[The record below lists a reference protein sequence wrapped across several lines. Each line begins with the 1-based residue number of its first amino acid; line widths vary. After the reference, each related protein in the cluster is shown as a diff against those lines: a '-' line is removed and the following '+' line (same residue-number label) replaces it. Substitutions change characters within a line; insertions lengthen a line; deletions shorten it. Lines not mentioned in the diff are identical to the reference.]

1 MDSGE
6 HLGEIDTFQGGR
18 LEIERQPP
26 ESEKCCFE
34 KKRNMVYGKNQINS
48 SQCKQYFP
56 LSPEL
61 DLWSSSPALNIQIEL
76 VAPNCVLS
84 TGSRE
89 EPNTWSILPGKIRS
103 F

>member
-34 KKRNMVYGKNQINS
+34 KKRNMVKEKILVILANS
-48 SQCKQYFP
+48 ISHSLLNWICGAVP
-56 LSPEL
+56 LH
-61 DLWSSSPALNIQIEL
+61 
-76 VAPNCVLS
+76 
-84 TGSRE
+84 
-89 EPNTWSILPGKIRS
+89 SIFK
-103 F
+103 

>member
-34 KKRNMVYGKNQINS
+34 KKRNMVK
-48 SQCKQYFP
+48 
-56 LSPEL
+56 E
-61 DLWSSSPALNIQIEL
+61 
-76 VAPNCVLS
+76 
-84 TGSRE
+84 
-89 EPNTWSILPGKIRS
+89 KIREIPLNANS
-103 F
+103 ISHSLLNWICGAVPLHSIFK

>member
-34 KKRNMVYGKNQINS
+34 KQRNMVKEKILSMQIV
-48 SQCKQYFP
+48 FP
-56 LSPEL
+56 TLS
-61 DLWSSSPALNIQIEL
+61 
-76 VAPNCVLS
+76 
-84 TGSRE
+84 
-89 EPNTWSILPGKIRS
+89 
-103 F
+103 

>member
-34 KKRNMVYGKNQINS
+34 KKRNMVKEKIREILQEKDSDENETVTTEDVRGRWATYLEKTCPKCAKQFKN
-48 SQCKQYFP
+48 
-56 LSPEL
+56 
-61 DLWSSSPALNIQIEL
+61 WSSIFH
-76 VAPNCVLS
+76 VLS
-84 TGSRE
+84 CVV
-89 EPNTWSILPGKIRS
+89 LYML